1 MTTAMTPP
9 GASLP
14 PTSPDGAPP
23 GWALHTRR
31 SPLTRPWEPLYTQ
44 DMAALGERGPAVA
57 LAIRVAEPHCNGRG
71 FAHGGL
77 ISALADNAMGLSAV
91 SAARAARATGATG
104 AEGAPQHAGAVTVSL
119 VLDFMASAGVGQWLE
134 FRPVV
139 LRHGR
144 TLAFTECHVMADG
157 LLVARAS
164 ATFRLG

>member
-1 MTTAMTPP
+1 MSQPPSPPAATP
-9 GASLP
+9 S
-14 PTSPDGAPP
+14 
-23 GWALHTRR
+23 GWSVHTRT
-31 SPLTRPWEPLYTQ
+31 SPLTRPWEPIHVRQQADTDGQ
-44 DMAALGERGPAVA
+44 AAAVW

-91 SAARAARATGATG
+91 AAARAAAANAGQK
-104 AEGAPQHAGAVTVSL
+104 PPAGAVTVSL
-119 VLDFMASAGVGQWLE
+119 VLDFMASASVGQWLE

-144 TLAFTECHVMADG
+144 TLAFTECHVLADG
-157 LLVARAS
+157 ELAARAS

>member
-1 MTTAMTPP
+1 MTSDAPP
-9 GASLP
+9 VAPSAADP
-14 PTSPDGAPP
+14 PP
-23 GWALHTRR
+23 GWAVHTRS
-31 SPLTRPWEPLYTQ
+31 SPLTRPWEPIHVRQ
-44 DMAALGERGPAVA
+44 QAPADGAVPAVW

-91 SAARAARATGATG
+91 AAARAAAAASGQTPA
-104 AEGAPQHAGAVTVSL
+104 AGAVTVSL
-119 VLDFMASAGVGQWLE
+119 VLDFMASASIGQWLE

-144 TLAFTECHVMADG
+144 TLAFTECHVHADG
-157 LLVARAS
+157 ELAARAS